1 VSQAAWTL
9 LGVAVGALISGGTQV
24 LLDWRKDKSEARK
37 EAAETRAEIR
47 VVARLVADEVDT
59 LGFQMKELAERGRSF
74 KTPFSQRP
82 HYLPVDEWRKG
93 KAVLAGVVADDVWS
107 DLTSLYYSADSL
119 RARFSSEPP
128 DTPLEQHRIEMLQ
141 NCVECAQG
149 LQKGLQSVSG
159 SP

>member
-107 DLTSLYYSADSL
+107 DLTSLYTVPTP
-119 RARFSSEPP
+119 FEP
-128 DTPLEQHRIEMLQ
+128 
-141 NCVECAQG
+141 
-149 LQKGLQSVSG
+149 G
-159 SP
+159 SPQSHQIHRWSNTESTCSRTASSALRDSRRGSRA